1 MSSKGSLMLMLHAH
15 LPYVNHPGTTDI
27 FEESWFFEAV
37 VETYV
42 PIISMLENLAK
53 DGIRPSIAISI
64 SPTLGAMLENK
75 LLEKKLNDY
84 INSRLEL
91 IAKETCNT
99 SDNPLLL
106 KTLKVYEKLYS
117 LAAETMRRYDG
128 NLITPFKQFQQAG
141 LIEIITASATHAV
154 LPLLAHPEALRAQIA
169 VAADDYQDRFNKKSR
184 GFWMPECAYDKR
196 LDTYIKLAGFDYTF
210 VESHAVKKSRYGVY
224 APLKTQKGLNIFA
237 RDIDSSREVWSS
249 KFGYP
254 GDSSY
259 REFYRDLGYDADY
272 EYIKPYLGMGKGRK
286 PLGIK
291 YHRVTGNVD
300 LSQKALY
307 DPDLAKATIARHAE
321 DFLIKRLKQMDDIY
335 SDLSI
340 KPIIVGCYDAELFG
354 HWWFE
359 GPAFLEAIIRRIREE
374 RLPLQFVLPGEY
386 IDSCQEPES
395 IEPEMS
401 SWGENGYF
409 DPWINE
415 SNDKIYPH
423 IIAATER
430 MIETAGRFKNQA
442 INNVTI
448 RALNQAARETL
459 LSQNSDWPFLM
470 YINSHSDYAFSRIND
485 HCENA
490 NNLLTQIIEKN
501 IDETFLSE
509 LENRNNIFTRIDFR
523 VFSPASKF

>member
-1 MSSKGSLMLMLHAH
+1 MKGSLMLMLHAH
-15 LPYVNHPGTTDI
+15 LPYVNHPGTTD
-27 FEESWFFEAV
+27 FAEESWLFEAV

-42 PIISMLENLAK
+42 PIISMIENLAK
-53 DGIRPSIAISI
+53 DGIRPCITISI

-91 IAKETCNT
+91 ISKETHSANN
-99 SDNPLLL
+99 NPLLL
-106 KTLKVYEKLYS
+106 KTLKVYEELYS
-117 LAAETMRRYDG
+117 LAAKTMRRYHG

-141 LIEIITASATHAV
+141 LIEIITSSATHAV
-154 LPLLAHPEALRAQIA
+154 LPLLSHPEALRAQIA
-169 VAADDYQDRFNKKSR
+169 VASDDYQDRFNKKSR

-210 VESHAVKKSRYGVY
+210 MEAHAVKKSRYGVY

-237 RDIDSSREVWSS
+237 RDISSSKEVWNS
-249 KFGYP
+249 KYGYP

-272 EYIKPYLGMGKGRK
+272 EYIKPYTGMGKGRK

-291 YHRVTGNVD
+291 YHRVTGDVD
-300 LSQKALY
+300 LAQKALY
-307 DPDLAKATIARHAE
+307 DPDLAKATVARHAE
-321 DFLIKRLKQMDDIY
+321 DFLNKRLKQMDDIY
-335 SDLSI
+335 SDSSI

-359 GPAFLEAIIRRIREE
+359 GPAFVEAIIRRIREE
-374 RLPLQFVLPGEY
+374 RLPLQFVMPGEY

-395 IEPEMS
+395 IEPEIS

-415 SNDKIYPH
+415 SNDKIYPD
-423 IIAATER
+423 IIATTER
-430 MIETAGRFKNQA
+430 MIETAGRFKNQR
-442 INNVTI
+442 INNVTV

-470 YINSHSDYAFSRIND
+470 YINSHCDYAFSRINN

-490 NNLLTQIIEKN
+490 NKLLTQIIEKN
-501 IDETFLSE
+501 IEEVFLAE